1 MKKRPEE
8 EIAADLVGKAKARE
22 LKNPSYE
29 LFMLLLSFL
38 SIINIFILILP
49 GVDEIIKDVIEF
61 ADIFIAVIFFVDF
74 LYRFFTADSKRDY
87 FFRNWGW
94 ADFLAGMPVRVFRIF
109 RAFRIVRVIR
119 LMRNHGVGN
128 LWAEI
133 RADRAQT
140 ALFLVIFMVIL
151 VVEFGGMGI
160 VYAEAGHPDSN
171 IKTGGD
177 GAWWSFVSITTVGY
191 GDRYPVTPLGRIIG
205 LAVLAIGVS
214 TYGVLSGYLANVFF
228 PTGRD
233 ASAERRIPADN
244 TDEIT
249 DLRAL
254 LEEQAKL
261 NQALL
266 KQLDQLERSNEDEA
280 G

>member
-1 MKKRPEE
+1 MKKRREE
-8 EIAADLVGKAKARE
+8 EIAADIVEYGKARE
-22 LKNPSYE
+22 LKHPSYE

-38 SIINIFILILP
+38 SIINIVILNLP
-49 GVDEIIKDVIEF
+49 GVDEIVKEVIEYT
-61 ADIFIAVIFFVDF
+61 DIIVVVFFFVDF
-74 LYRFFTADSKRDY
+74 LYRFLTVDSKRDY
-87 FFRNWGW
+87 FFRYWGW
-94 ADFLAGMPVRVFRIF
+94 ADLLAGMPVRVFRIF
-109 RAFRIVRVIR
+109 RAFRAVRVIR
-119 LMRNHGVGN
+119 LMRNHGVRR

-133 RADRAQT
+133 RADKPLT
-140 ALFLVIFMVIL
+140 ALFLVIFMVII
-151 VVEFGGMGI
+151 VIEFGGMGI
-160 VYAEAGHPDSN
+160 VYAEAWHPDAN

-191 GDRYPVTPLGRIIG
+191 GDRYPVTPVGRIIG
-205 LAVLAIGVS
+205 LVVLTVGVS
-214 TYGVLSGYLANVFF
+214 TYGVLSGFLANAFF

-233 ASAERRIPADN
+233 ASEERIPADN

-261 NQALL
+261 NQALR